1 MTRELSSEPPSQRR
15 VYRLGERDVLT
26 NSGIQTMDAWLETFG
41 TLNAAGEYYLP
52 TSSQSLVVSILSAG
66 VSRLPPPASFL

>member
-1 MTRELSSEPPSQRR
+1 M
-15 VYRLGERDVLT
+15 